1 METDSSALLFL
12 VLEPTAL
19 TSLPDVVVSVFAL
32 HSSGFFLHYTQSAV
46 GFYTFVLLI
55 PNN

>member
-32 HSSGFFLHYTQSAV
+32 HTKCCRV
-46 GFYTFVLLI
+46 FYNCSNSDFQRYL
-55 PNN
+55 N